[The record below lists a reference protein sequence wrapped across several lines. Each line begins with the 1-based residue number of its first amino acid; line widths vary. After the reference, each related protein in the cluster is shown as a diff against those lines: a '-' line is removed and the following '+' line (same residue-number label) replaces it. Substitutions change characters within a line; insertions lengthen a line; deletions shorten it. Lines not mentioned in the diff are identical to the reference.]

1 MKSKEVGE
9 RIRLILK
16 EKGLSQRQVESD
28 SGINQSVLSD
38 VIRGN
43 RDYEKVVERLST
55 HYGWSRDFI
64 VMGKGNI
71 EQSTIA
77 ESNQNDNG
85 LSKEEKLR
93 LINNLEELYRRHQQ
107 LLDDASLVMKEI
119 AAINKLLIIG
129 TNQI

>member
-16 EKGLSQRQVESD
+16 EKHLSQRQVEAET
-28 SGINQSVLSD
+28 GVNQSVLSE

-43 RDYEKVVERLST
+43 RDYEKVIERLSS

-71 EQSTIA
+71 EQSNIA
-77 ESNQNDNG
+77 DSNHNDNG

-93 LINNLEELYRRHQQ
+93 LINNLEELYRKHQQ
-107 LLDDASLVMKEI
+107 LLDDASQVMKEI
-119 AAINKLLIIG
+119 AAINKILIVG
-129 TNQI
+129 

>member
-64 VMGKGNI
+64 VMGKGTI
-71 EQSTIA
+71 EQSNIA